1 MVDFSIEIITLGE
14 KSLKDSLESIM
25 SQSYDSFEIVCANS
39 SSEPAILKILEDYSV
54 RHVEVGKIKHLRGR
68 EVSHSLSTGRYSLV
82 MDSTRL
88 LEQNALD
95 ILKQYIEKF
104 DMVAIREGTIG
115 SGFWATQAKIYKDIS
130 ERNTEPGRIKER
142 IPSYILP
149 RLYKNNLLS
158 KVFSSLRQKI
168 PDKMFNSI
176 GYGEHHII
184 FQEAISMTSSLY
196 YYKGNELIKHYEDD
210 SIMKIYRK
218 YRSYG
223 SDQIILKSLP
233 YYNASSLASHM
244 RGLSMSQF
252 IGNVLCSPLISLRSM
267 SFLIGMLTRR
277 S

>member
-1 MVDFSIEIITLGE
+1 MVDFSIEIITRGE
-14 KSLKDSLESIM
+14 RSLRDTLESM
-25 SQSYDSFEIVCANS
+25 RKQSYDSFEIVCANS
-39 SSEPAILKILEDYSV
+39 SSEPWVSKILEDYSV
-54 RHVEVGKIKHLRGR
+54 NHVEIGAMKHLRGR
-68 EVSHSLSTGRYSLV
+68 EVSHSLSKGRYSLI

-88 LEQNALD
+88 LVYNALEV
-95 ILKQYIEKF
+95 LKQYIDSF
-104 DMVAIREGTIG
+104 DMVAIKEGSLG
-115 SGFWATQAKIYKDIS
+115 SGFWVSQAKIYRGLS
-130 ERNTEPGRIKER
+130 EKNTPSDRLKER
-142 IPSYILP
+142 VPSYILP
-149 RLYKNNLLS
+149 RLYKSNLLS
-158 KVFSSLRQKI
+158 KVFKSLRQKI
-168 PDKMFNSI
+168 PDKMFDSI